1 MDVDPIED
9 RHNVALSVLDA
20 RATARK
26 SVESIFDVAQAD
38 GVALYWWDGVQRAL
52 IPIAH
57 VGSFFEEKELPVVHP
72 GQGLIGSA
80 FREGRSLLLDEEHA
94 ASSHATAWAYDY
106 GIRSEYAAPILFRKR
121 TLGVLSVMYGQ
132 KRRIDLPVRRA
143 IELAAK
149 RIAPTLGVARLF
161 AQAEH
166 SVSESMTLAKL
177 LRDTA
182 AHADVNASCGFITE
196 TACRLTGADYAFVD
210 VLEEGGAVCRY
221 GAWGVRSSEEK
232 TGARGRLFAGVPGVD
247 QGRTQVFT
255 RLPERPD
262 ADRAEFSDSLAEDA
276 RVIIVTPLGEG
287 AKRSGSLVLGWR
299 VDIEP
304 TLRQIALAETLGGHA
319 NAVVMRARAIE
330 RIAVHEYGSSSATDL
345 AVVVDASLLIRYAS
359 ASYRTVLGWEPSE
372 MIGRRFFDFVVPGDV
387 LKAEQHV
394 MLSRFENTG
403 RIEPFCCRVRHGDGS
418 TRVLESRG
426 VNCSDDPLIGGWL
439 FCAQD
444 VTSLPL
450 RRFLG
455 AGHLIDVSLS
465 KLLDREAIDEVLHFA
480 AADAHA
486 NRSSLALILVDLD
499 RFGAVVGDMGSQT
512 AEGLLRE
519 VGDRLRSVL
528 HGGDRIGRLGSDE
541 FLIIASH
548 ADEAAAHERVD
559 KLLHIM
565 EAPFQVDGDE
575 QRFPVS
581 VGVALYPTH
590 GSDART
596 LLRHVGIAAH
606 AAKRS
611 RCGCMF
617 YDPESDRSAA
627 ARVAAVSALREAIA
641 HDELRLHYQPIFD
654 VRTMQV
660 VQAEA
665 LCRWPTAP
673 SGLGTPDVFIP
684 LAEHAGLIGSLT
696 QWVIRTAVEQWA
708 RWRDIAPSSLSINI
722 SMEDLSDPD
731 LADRFERIFAETQVE
746 PSRICLELTE
756 SALLLDVER
765 SVRTLERLVALGV
778 SFSIDDFGTGYT
790 SLAYLKRF
798 PVHELKIDR
807 SFVTNVERDPHDR
820 TIVRSIIDLAHGLG
834 LGVVAEGVESV
845 GALDLLREWG
855 CDRAQGHILAM
866 AMPPEEFA
874 ERFFQRTFL

>member
-9 RHNVALSVLDA
+9 RRIVALSVLGA
-20 RATARK
+20 RATARE
-26 SVESIFDVAQAD
+26 SVESIFDIAKAD
-38 GVALYWWDGVQRAL
+38 GVALYWWDDGQRVL
-52 IPIAH
+52 IPLAH
-57 VGSFFEEKELPVVHP
+57 AGSLLKEKGLPVVHP

-80 FREGRSLLLDEEHA
+80 LRDRRPILLEDEYA
-94 ASSHATAWAYDY
+94 ASPYMTAWVDDY
-106 GIRSEYAAPILFRKR
+106 GIRSEYAVPILFRKR
-121 TLGVLSVMYGQ
+121 ALGVLSVMYGHER
-132 KRRIDLPVRRA
+132 KIDLLIRRA

-149 RIAPTLGVARLF
+149 LIVPTLGVARLL

-177 LRDTA
+177 LADTA
-182 AHADVNASCGFITE
+182 TRADVHATCARITE
-196 TACRLTGADYAFVD
+196 TACRLTGADYAFID

-221 GAWGVRSSEEK
+221 GAWGVRASEGK
-232 TGARGRLFAGVPGVD
+232 ADVRGHLIAGVPGPD
-247 QGRTQVFT
+247 QERTQVFT

-262 ADRAEFSDSLAEDA
+262 ANRAEFSDSVAQKA
-276 RVIIVTPLGEG
+276 RVIIVTPLGE
-287 AKRSGSLVLGWR
+287 AARRLGSLVVGWR

-304 TLRQIALAETLGGHA
+304 TLRQIALAETLGRRA
-319 NAVVMRARAIE
+319 STILTQARAIE
-330 RIAVHEYGSSSATDL
+330 RIAALEYGSYAAADL

-359 ASYRTVLGWEPSE
+359 PSYRSVLGWEPAE
-372 MIGRRFFDFVVPGDV
+372 MIGRRFFDFVVPDDV
-387 LKAEQHV
+387 AKAEQHV
-394 MLSRFENTG
+394 MLSRLENSG
-403 RIEPFCCRVRHGDGS
+403 RIEPFYYRVRHGDGS

-426 VNCSDDPLIGGWL
+426 VNRSDDPVIDGWL
-439 FCAQD
+439 LYAQD
-444 VTSLPL
+444 ITSLPL

-455 AGHLIDVSLS
+455 NGRLVDRSLS

-486 NRSSLALILVDLD
+486 QRSSLALILVDLD
-499 RFGAVVGDMGSQT
+499 RFGAVVGDMRSEV

-519 VGDRLRSVL
+519 AGDRLRSVL

-548 ADEAAAHERVD
+548 ADEAAAQERVD

-565 EAPFQVDGDE
+565 EAPFHVDGDE

-581 VGVALYPTH
+581 VGVALYPAH
-590 GSDART
+590 GLDART

-611 RCGCMF
+611 RCGGMF
-617 YDPESDRSAA
+617 YDEESDRSAE

-641 HDELRLHYQPIFD
+641 HGDLRLHYQPIFD

-673 SGLGTPDVFIP
+673 IGLGTPDAFIP

-696 QWVIRTAVEQWA
+696 QWVIRNAVEQWA
-708 RWRDIAPSSLSINI
+708 HWRDIAPSSLSINI

-731 LADRFERIFAETQVE
+731 LADRFERIFAETRVE

-807 SFVTNVERDPHDR
+807 SFVTNVERDQHDR

-866 AMPPEEFA
+866 PMPPEEFA
-874 ERFFQRTFL
+874 ERFFQSSLT